1 MKLVVLGASGGC
13 GRHLV
18 RLGAARGHEVTAV
31 GRDASKVSAQASAPN
46 ARVLAGDLTSAS
58 FLRDAVRGQ
67 DAVLSALGLKAS
79 GFAPWSSIETPDF
92 LDRSTAALIEAM
104 KAEGVRRVMAIS
116 SGGVGDSYAAMPA
129 AFKAVIGASV
139 LRKVM
144 PLLDRME
151 KAYLASGL
159 DVCIVRPSGLTDEP
173 ATGRAV
179 VATRYAGRAT
189 IPREDVAA
197 WMLDRIAEPA
207 FTARTPMITVTGAG

>member
-18 RLGAARGHEVTAV
+18 RLGVARGHEVTAV
-31 GRDASKVSAQASAPN
+31 ARDASKVSAPG

-58 FLRDAVRGQ
+58 FLREAVRGH

-79 GFAPWSSIETPDF
+79 GFAPWSSVEAPDF

-116 SGGVGDSYAAMPA
+116 SGGVGDSYAAMPG
-129 AFKAVIGASV
+129 AFKAVVSASV
-139 LRKVM
+139 LRKVF
-144 PLLDRME
+144 PALERME
-151 KAYLASGL
+151 NAYLASGL
-159 DVCIVRPSGLTDEP
+159 DVCIARPSGLTDEP
-173 ATGRAV
+173 ATGRVV

-189 IPREDVAA
+189 IPREDVAG
-197 WMLDRIAEPA
+197 WMLDQIEKPSFA
-207 FTARTPMITVTGAG
+207 ARTPMITVTGVA